1 MSVWKLDYSSFQ
13 QLFANEYSLKILS
26 LIYQKSTALCAADV
40 SKLLD
45 IHISTAKKYL
55 SLLAENNLLQSEKY
69 LQRPGK
75 PTYYSLL
82 NDRFNISL
90 DLSHLAESMDVPTVS
105 ENIPNPRI
113 REKTSLPSKVQLLLD
128 IKDMVTEISVKVQT
142 KAKKTIS
149 HKIILNSL
157 RESKKSGACVVA
169 VPVKDTIKRVENN
182 KVLET
187 LPRELLYQIQTP
199 QTFLSTILTDA
210 HKKAKQQ
217 NFYATDEAAL
227 VEWAG
232 YPVSIVA
239 GDYRNIK
246 ITTVE
251 DLKIAE
257 IFMEGQK

>member
-1 MSVWKLDYSSFQ
+1 MRVTAIIPVAGSGKRFGGDTPKQYLALKGEPIIAITVRKFLQLKEIYS
-13 QLFANEYSLKILS
+13 I
-26 LIYQKSTALCAADV
+26 IVVTAADEIARM
-40 SKLLD
+40 KDLLGKIPGFNLKAEIVTGGKERQDSVENGLQKVDSQTD
-45 IHISTAKKYL
+45 IILVHDGV
-55 SLLAENNLLQSEKY
+55 
-69 LQRPGK
+69 RP
-75 PTYYSLL
+75 L
-82 NDRFNISL
+82 
-90 DLSHLAESMDVPTVS
+90 
-105 ENIPNPRI
+105 
-113 REKTSLPSKVQLLLD
+113 
-128 IKDMVTEISVKVQT
+128 
-142 KAKKTIS
+142 IS

-257 IFMEGQK
+257 IFMRGQK